1 MEQQT
6 TLHQSHYEI
15 CLPLRDNSV
24 PFPNNR
30 PLALQRMKSLVKKF
44 RASDIFKR
52 KYVSFVDDLFVK
64 GHASEV
70 SVDEVHRDDGFLW
83 YLAHHGVIHPRKIK
97 LRVVLD
103 ASARFAGVSLND
115 RLLPGPDLS
124 SSLIGV
130 LVRFRQER
138 VAFMGDLECMFYQV
152 RVLVS
157 QRDLLRFLW
166 WPQGDVS
173 KDMVE
178 CRMHTHIFGASSSP
192 AVAKYALRK
201 TMLDNAENF
210 SPEALMTVKRCF
222 YVDDCLKSVSG
233 VEEGIVLAEELC
245 KLTQKGGFRLT
256 QWVSNSRHVLD
267 SIPASER
274 AKNVKEVD
282 LSCEELPSERALGV
296 LWAVESDVF
305 GFHVNVPEKPATR
318 RGILSVVSSVYDPL
332 GMAAPVTLNGK
343 MRVQDLCCLKLG
355 WDDCIPDDVST
366 RWQQWLQTLQIFVI
380 PSCYVPE
387 DFGVLFS
394 VELHHF
400 ADACEFGYGC
410 VSYLRFTNQLGQVYL
425 YLCFWRVRWSKWLSQ
440 SGIKYFSASILF
452 WGSKSASRV
461 ACDKIVLT
469 ASILYNNHANFGLR
483 GPLFIH
489 ERYRVSPAEA
499 KIGLHIY
506 V

>member
-1 MEQQT
+1 M
-6 TLHQSHYEI
+6 
-15 CLPLRDNSV
+15 
-24 PFPNNR
+24 
-30 PLALQRMKSLVKKF
+30 M
-44 RASDIFKR
+44 
-52 KYVSFVDDLFVK
+52 
-64 GHASEV
+64 
-70 SVDEVHRDDGFLW
+70 GFCGAYHIMVL
-83 YLAHHGVIHPRKIK
+83 YIPGRTN
-97 LRVVLD
+97 RVVLD
-103 ASARFAGVSLND
+103 ASARFAGVPLND

-138 VAFMGDLECMFYQV
+138 VAFMADLECMFYQV
-152 RVLVS
+152 RVPVS

-201 TMLDNAENF
+201 TASDNAENF

-222 YVDDCLKSVSG
+222 YVDDCLKSVSD
-233 VEEGIVLAEELC
+233 VEEGIVLAEELR

-256 QWVSNSRHVLD
+256 QWVSNSQNVLD

-274 AKNVKEVD
+274 ANNVKEVD

-305 GFHVNVPEKPATR
+305 GFHVNVTEKPATQ

-343 MRVQDLCCLKLG
+343 MIVQDLCRLKLG

-366 RWQQWLQTLQIFVI
+366 RWQQWLQTLPCLNDFVI
-380 PSCYVPE
+380 PRCYVPE
-387 DFGVLFS
+387 DF
-394 VELHHF
+394 
-400 ADACEFGYGC
+400 
-410 VSYLRFTNQLGQVYL
+410 
-425 YLCFWRVRWSKWLSQ
+425 
-440 SGIKYFSASILF
+440 
-452 WGSKSASRV
+452 
-461 ACDKIVLT
+461 
-469 ASILYNNHANFGLR
+469 
-483 GPLFIH
+483 
-489 ERYRVSPAEA
+489 
-499 KIGLHIY
+499 
-506 V
+506 